1 MERFNEPQTN
11 GTDRFIHTVVLDD
24 LDFGTYFY
32 YVYSNDAIE
41 EEKTIYSF
49 EVNNWKNE
57 KSNLMMVYAD
67 LGVDNDQLRVKQEI
81 QSTTKSVDKYQ
92 EC

>member
-1 MERFNEPQTN
+1 M
-11 GTDRFIHTVVLDD
+11 VLDD

-32 YVYSNDAIE
+32 YVDYAIE

-67 LGVDNDQLRVKQEI
+67 LGVDNDQFRVKQDI
-81 QSTTKSVDKYQ
+81 QSTTKSVDTKSVDKYQ
-92 EC
+92 ECRQMFKSVDTL